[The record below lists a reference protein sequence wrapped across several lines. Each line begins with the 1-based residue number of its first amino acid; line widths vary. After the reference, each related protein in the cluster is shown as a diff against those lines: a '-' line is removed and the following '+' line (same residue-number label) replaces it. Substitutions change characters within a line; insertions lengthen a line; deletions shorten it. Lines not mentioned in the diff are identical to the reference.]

1 MTEIIVDCGRHAGI
15 KRYQDLFQYMPHSW
29 QKHFDRYE
37 WLGSVELASNHIR
50 VTDKLRHEPVPAY
63 LPTPQP
69 GQRELVIPY
78 QGLTVNGW
86 ADRVGA
92 KIYLDALNCY
102 AEENWVCST
111 STLALV
117 VSPHDP
123 AWSAKLIHARA
134 ATGTVSAVCI
144 PLIPEMLGTRYW
156 DPIYEACVEH
166 NLPVITHFSG
176 VEGSYVGA
184 PSLSGGVHQ
193 SPLSRLVL
201 MPHLAE
207 SNIASLMFEG
217 AFYRFPT
224 LQILFAGFGFKWLP
238 SLMRR
243 MDQEWRNFR
252 SDVPWV
258 KDPPSTKV
266 LNNVWLSSYPIGEVL
281 DPQSWDSEFDAR
293 LRQRIV
299 FNSHAPFGHDTPAL
313 LAEKLG
319 DDWSSLLMRNGARFL
334 NLHNTEGADA
344 RNYH

>member
-1 MTEIIVDCGRHAGI
+1 M
-15 KRYQDLFQYMPHSW
+15 
-29 QKHFDRYE
+29 
-37 WLGSVELASNHIR
+37 
-50 VTDKLRHEPVPAY
+50 
-63 LPTPQP
+63 
-69 GQRELVIPY
+69 
-78 QGLTVNGW
+78 
-86 ADRVGA
+86 
-92 KIYLDALNCY
+92 
-102 AEENWVCST
+102 
-111 STLALV
+111 

-123 AWSAKLIHARA
+123 AWSAKLIRSRA

-266 LNNVWLSSYPIGEVL
+266 LNNIWLSSYPIGEVL

-293 LRQRIV
+293 LRQRLV

-319 DDWSSLLMRNGARFL
+319 PEWSSLLMRNGARFL
-334 NLHNTEGADA
+334 DLKNTEGADA